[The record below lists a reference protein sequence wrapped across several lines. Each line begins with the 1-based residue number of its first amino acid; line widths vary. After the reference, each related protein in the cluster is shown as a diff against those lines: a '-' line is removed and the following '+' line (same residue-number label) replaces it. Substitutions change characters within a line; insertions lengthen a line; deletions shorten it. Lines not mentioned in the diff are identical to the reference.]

1 MHGEVGLVEMTDG
14 DMEWVLLGMMD
25 MGKWKIIIYDNRIR
39 NIRNSIFILNHFY
52 FSGWGSDNDT
62 TIINN

>member
-39 NIRNSIFILNHFY
+39 NIQN
-52 FSGWGSDNDT
+52 
-62 TIINN
+62 